1 MHFTVIVPLVL
12 SIVAFV
18 LSFLALFA
26 GHKEGFMEDYDVV
39 RLNTSTLGHNLIPS
53 ATSEADPAATT
64 GSFLDKFIDG
74 VGDKVSD
81 ILNDIGNDVADRLA
95 DELGISEWYSLH
107 LMDVCHGQFSPNV
120 TAPNV
125 WLNVTNC
132 TQPSP
137 GPNVNLTKM
146 LDQELEIGP
155 LSLSLSDLNW
165 PDTIE
170 DAMDKVNKALLAIF
184 VLYVMGIGFSGL
196 AILGSLAAF
205 FLGFKKRMTLTNFAF
220 AFLAALVLFAGSLVT
235 TIGAKDGA
243 KQITDIG
250 EDVGISAKVGQKFM
264 IISWVAFAVMFA
276 ASVYWVTQF
285 CAERRSR
292 RTSRGY
298 TEKRHKKG
306 SF

>member
-39 RLNTSTLGHNLIPS
+39 RLNMSTLGYNLVPT
-53 ATSEADPAATT
+53 ATEEADPASTT
-64 GSFLDKFIDG
+64 DGFLDRFVDG
-74 VGDKVSD
+74 VSDRVSD
-81 ILNDIGNDVADRLA
+81 IINDIGNDVADRLA
-95 DELGISEWYSLH
+95 DELGVSEWYSLH
-107 LMDVCHGQFSPNV
+107 LMDVCQGDFAPNV
-120 TAPNV
+120 TAPNA

-137 GPNVNLTKM
+137 GPNVNLTRM
-146 LDQELEIGP
+146 LDQELSIGP
-155 LSLSLSDLNW
+155 LRLSLADLNW

-170 DAMDKVNKALLAIF
+170 DTLDKVNKFLLAIW
-184 VLYVMGIGFSGL
+184 VLYVLGIAFSGL
-196 AILGSLAAF
+196 AVLGSLAAF
-205 FLGFKKRMTLTNFAF
+205 FLGFKKRTTVTNFVF
-220 AFLAALVLFAGSLVT
+220 AILAALVLFAGSLIT
-235 TIGAKDGA
+235 TIGAKEGA

-250 EDVGISAKVGQKFM
+250 EDIGISAKAGQKFM

-276 ASVYWVTQF
+276 AAVYWVTQF
-285 CAERRSR
+285 CVERRSTR
-292 RTSRGY
+292 RRGFS
-298 TEKRHKKG
+298 EKRRHQKG